1 MNSAGVTQVTPAL
14 RIGVAYLGF
23 GALHDWS
30 ENLRIGFALNW
41 ADLGRASVDTANVKG
56 RYKKND
62 VFLFNVSFQLKDL
75 PWAGKLML

>member
-1 MNSAGVTQVTPAL
+1 M
-14 RIGVAYLGF
+14 
-23 GALHDWS
+23 
-30 ENLRIGFALNW
+30 NW
-41 ADLGRASVDTANVKG
+41 ADLGRASVDTDFVKG